1 MIPTRSRSK
10 LPKALSYPIG
20 AEAISEALADA
31 PHADEMSLSF
41 YDHPE
46 YTLPKGHP
54 YWYRTIRSGLP
65 YLILTVEYQAACK
78 PGLSANNS
86 MIERGWYQEHWNLT
100 VCPVLRELR
109 QVAGRLIREQGL
121 PAVVEWLRSSS
132 RIGWDARRH
141 QIRLVFNPADGTLSI
156 AREDGV

>member
-1 MIPTRSRSK
+1 METEMIPTRSKSK
-10 LPKALSYPIG
+10 LPKSLSYPIG

-46 YTLPKGHP
+46 NTVPKGHP

-86 MIERGWYQEHWNLT
+86 MIESGWYREHWNLT

-109 QVAGRLIREQGL
+109 QVADDSSASKDCPWSWSGCGRRVGL
-121 PAVVEWLRSSS
+121 AGMPGGTRS
-132 RIGWDARRH
+132 IW
-141 QIRLVFNPADGTLSI
+141 LSI
-156 AREDGV
+156 P